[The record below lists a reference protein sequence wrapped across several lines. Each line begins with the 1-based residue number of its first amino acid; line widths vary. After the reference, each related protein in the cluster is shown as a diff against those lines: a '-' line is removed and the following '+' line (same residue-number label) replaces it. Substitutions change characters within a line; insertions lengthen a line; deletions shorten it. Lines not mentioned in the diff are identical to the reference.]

1 MPELP
6 EVEIT
11 ARLLD
16 RALAGAQIESALAPG
31 INALKTID
39 PPLSQL
45 AGARIRVLVL
55 PARPDAQ
62 GGADQQADEEGADY
76 RSDALPRGRETGE
89 PEGGRLDCGHAG
101 RR

>member
-31 INALKTID
+31 INALKTFD
-39 PPLSQL
+39 PPLSVL
-45 AGARIRVLVL
+45 AGRTITGVA
-55 PARPDAQ
+55 A
-62 GGADQQADEEGADY
+62 GA
-76 RSDALPRGRETGE
+76 SSS
-89 PEGGRLDCGHAG
+89 
-101 RR
+101 